1 MKIYLVTPKNPAS
14 FWTYDEIL
22 PALGRRC
29 IFPNLSMPTVAG
41 LTPTQHE
48 IVLCDENVSEI
59 DYEMEADIVGITG
72 YIAHKPRML
81 EIIAEFR
88 RRGRFVVVGGPYAS
102 LCPEELHDHC
112 DVVFAD
118 EAEETWTR
126 FLEDFEAGCWKSE
139 YRPTEKPD
147 MTLSPMPRFDLLEVD
162 RYHALTIQFARG
174 CPFNCEFCDI
184 IVVYGR
190 RPRAKS
196 VAQLMNEIRECHR
209 LGAKQVFVVDD
220 NFIGNKKLA
229 KQLLREMAR
238 WGRENHFPIDFN
250 TEVSLDVAAD
260 EELLE
265 LLRDAH
271 FTTMF
276 IGIESPRKASLRETK
291 KHQNLRADLV
301 ESVRRIHAYGI
312 QVQAGM
318 IVGFDHDD
326 ELIFEEQLRF
336 VQEACIPVSMTGLLQ
351 AMPKTPLYDRIER
364 GGRLIRES
372 RGDQFVLSNIVP
384 ERMSQRQLYEGY
396 RWLVEQLYDFRNY
409 RRRTLAFLL
418 HRGRPT
424 HRGANVRRQDLRR
437 FIRIIDHTVLRGGP
451 HRAWFTLSLL
461 ATVLVRRP
469 SAFKEAVSFALSHLA
484 FFEYI
489 RQLRCQLDRAI
500 ADLDLEESGEVPLL
514 SAPTSG
520 SSSSAGR
527 RSAHGSATGSTP
539 RARRR
544 RANR

>member
-41 LTPTQHE
+41 LTPREHE
-48 IVLCDENVSEI
+48 VVLCDENVEEI

-72 YIAHKPRML
+72 YIIHKPRML

-88 RRGRFVVVGGPYAS
+88 QRGRIVVVGGPYAS
-102 LCPEELHDHC
+102 LCPEELRNHC
-112 DVVFAD
+112 DVVFVD

-126 FLEDFEAGCWKSE
+126 FLKDFEAGCWESE
-139 YRPTEKPD
+139 YRASEKPD
-147 MTLSPMPRFDLLEVD
+147 MTLSPMPRFDLLNVD
-162 RYHALTIQFARG
+162 RYHALTIQFTRS

-196 VAQLMNEIRECHR
+196 VAQLMAEIRECHR
-209 LGAKQVFVVDD
+209 LGAQQVFLVDD

-229 KQLLREMAR
+229 KELLREMVR
-238 WGRENHFPIDFN
+238 WGRDNHFPIDFN
-250 TEVSLDVAAD
+250 TEVSLDVAGD

-265 LLRDAH
+265 LLRAAH

-276 IGIESPRKASLRETK
+276 IGIESPRTASLRETK
-291 KHQNLRADLV
+291 KHQNLRGDLV

-336 VQEACIPVSMTGLLQ
+336 IQDARIPVSMTGLLQ

-364 GGRLIRES
+364 AGRLVRETT
-372 RGDQFVLSNIVP
+372 GDQFVLSNILP
-384 ERMSQRQLYEGY
+384 ERMSQRRLYEGY
-396 RWLVEQLYDFRNY
+396 RWLVDQLYDFGNY

-418 HRGRPT
+418 HRGRLAR
-424 HRGANVRRQDLRR
+424 RGSNLRRQDLRR
-437 FIRIIDHTVLRGGP
+437 FLRILDHTVLRASP
-451 HRAWFTLSLL
+451 RQAWFTISLL
-461 ATVLVRRP
+461 GTILVRRP
-469 SAFKEAVSFALSHLA
+469 SAFKEAVSFALSHRA
-484 FFEYI
+484 FFGYV
-489 RQLRCQLDRAI
+489 RQLKGRLDRAI
-500 ADLDLEESGEVPLL
+500 ADLGVEERGEVHRP
-514 SAPTSG
+514 G
-520 SSSSAGR
+520 SS
-527 RSAHGSATGSTP
+527 TP
-539 RARRR
+539 SLG
-544 RANR
+544 